1 MDTPSLLFIQHLAI
15 WTIPVLYAITMHE
28 AAHGYAAM
36 LLGDKTAYMLGR
48 VSLNPFKHID
58 PVGTVAIPLLLL
70 FLGGFVFGW
79 AKPVPVN
86 EYSFKN
92 PKRDMAIVAMAGPV
106 SNILMALLWALAIKY
121 SFTLRD
127 AGYAEA
133 AILYSVGSAGVI
145 ANVVLGMF
153 NLLPIP
159 PLDGS
164 KVVSSIMPRRLYFF
178 YNKLESVGFIIL
190 LGLIVTGL
198 LNDILGPLVSSCYEL
213 ITSIV
218 F

>member
-58 PVGTVAIPLLLL
+58 PVGNGSNLTTLTFPWRLA
-70 FLGGFVFGW
+70 FGW

-86 EYSFKN
+86 EYSFKKIPN
-92 PKRDMAIVAMAGPV
+92 ASMAIVAMAGPV

-121 SFTLRD
+121 SFTSLRD
-127 AGYAEA
+127 AGCR
-133 AILYSVGSAGVI
+133 
-145 ANVVLGMF
+145 
-153 NLLPIP
+153 
-159 PLDGS
+159 
-164 KVVSSIMPRRLYFF
+164 SSH
-178 YNKLESVGFIIL
+178 FIFSWL
-190 LGLIVTGL
+190 SWS
-198 LNDILGPLVSSCYEL
+198 NCQCGPWHV
-213 ITSIV
+213 
-218 F
+218 

>member
-1 MDTPSLLFIQHLAI
+1 MDTPSLVFIQHLAI

-28 AAHGYAAM
+28 AAHGYVAM

-58 PVGTVAIPLLLL
+58 PVGTVAIPLLLV
-70 FLGGFVFGW
+70 FLGGFIFGW

-86 EYSFKN
+86 EHSFKH
-92 PKRDMAIVAMAGPV
+92 PKRDLAIVAMAGPL
-106 SNILMALLWALAIKY
+106 SNLLMAILWALVIKF
-121 SFTLRD
+121 SFFLRD

-133 AILYSVGSAGVI
+133 AILHSVGSAGII

-164 KVVSSIMPRRLYFF
+164 KVVYSLISRRLYFF
-178 YNKLESVGFIIL
+178 YSKLESVGFIIL

-198 LNDILGPLVSSCYEL
+198 LNDILGPMVSACFEL

>member
-1 MDTPSLLFIQHLAI
+1 MDTPSIVFIQHLAV

-28 AAHGYAAM
+28 AAHGYVAM

-48 VSLNPFKHID
+48 VSLNPFKHVD
-58 PVGTVAIPLLLL
+58 PMGTVAIPLLLL
-70 FLGGFVFGW
+70 FLGGFIFGW

-86 EYSFKN
+86 EHSFKN
-92 PKRDMAIVAMAGPV
+92 PKRDMALVAMAGPL
-106 SNILMALLWALAIKY
+106 SNLIMALLWALAIKL
-121 SFTLRD
+121 SFFLRD
-127 AGYAEA
+127 AGYEES
-133 AILYSVGSAGVI
+133 AILHAVGSAGVI

-164 KVVSSIMPRRLYFF
+164 RLLSSVLSRRLSFF
-178 YNKLESVGFIIL
+178 YGKLESIGFIIL

-198 LNDILGPLVSSCYEL
+198 LNDILGPLVSGCFEL